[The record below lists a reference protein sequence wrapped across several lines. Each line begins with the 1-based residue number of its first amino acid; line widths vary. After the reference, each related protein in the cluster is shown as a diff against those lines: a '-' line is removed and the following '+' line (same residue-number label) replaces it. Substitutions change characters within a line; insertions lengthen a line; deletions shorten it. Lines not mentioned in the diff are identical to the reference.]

1 MKMMHRNAAL
11 LLATSL
17 LLAACTSTGKGGPQT
32 TVQGAEGLPG
42 MTELD
47 SGVGL
52 SQDLEIQNLVQ
63 VRKNDYLVA
72 QFELHNKR
80 GTQINLE
87 WSVDWTDEQGL
98 RIDSNENWR
107 PLSIGGRGFE
117 LIQITAPTPSARAWR
132 LKVQKPNPIR

>member
-1 MKMMHRNAAL
+1 MKTMHRTAAL
-11 LLATSL
+11 LLASAPL
-17 LLAACTSTGKGGPQT
+17 LLACTSTGKGGAQM
-32 TVQGAEGLPG
+32 TVQGAEALPG

-47 SGVGL
+47 SGL
-52 SQDLEIQNLVQ
+52 AISQDLEILNLVQ
-63 VRKNDYLVA
+63 VRKNDFLVA

-80 GTQINLE
+80 GSQVNLE

-117 LIQITAPTPSARAWR
+117 LLQITAPTPSAKAWR
-132 LKVQKPNPIR
+132 LKVQQPNPIR

>member
-1 MKMMHRNAAL
+1 
-11 LLATSL
+11 
-17 LLAACTSTGKGGPQT
+17 
-32 TVQGAEGLPG
+32 VQGAEALPG

-47 SGVGL
+47 SGL
-52 SQDLEIQNLVQ
+52 SISQDLEILNLVQ
-63 VRKNDYLVA
+63 VRKNDFLVA

-80 GTQINLE
+80 GSQIDLE

-117 LIQITAPTPSARAWR
+117 LIQITAPTPSAKAWR